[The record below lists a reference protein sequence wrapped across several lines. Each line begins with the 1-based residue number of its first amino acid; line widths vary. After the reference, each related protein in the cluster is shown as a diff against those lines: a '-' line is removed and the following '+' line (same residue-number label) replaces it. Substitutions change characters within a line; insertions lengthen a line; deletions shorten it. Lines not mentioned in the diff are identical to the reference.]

1 MDYITLSIAIVLKK
15 TVGLLGYHLY
25 DLIHR
30 PRDMLLSSDKKS
42 QIDVMQNYGL
52 SKIELSILNVRL
64 VTGSTVLNGLD
75 DASNI
80 LTLPGSINAGDAIR
94 WLVLDQL
101 MVAIIGTLKN
111 EQLVFT
117 DLNKKEIYGTCIG
130 MYITLF

>member
-1 MDYITLSIAIVLKK
+1 
-15 TVGLLGYHLY
+15 LGYHLY

-80 LTLPGSINAGDAIR
+80 LTLPGSINAGAN
-94 WLVLDQL
+94 
-101 MVAIIGTLKN
+101 IG
-111 EQLVFT
+111 
-117 DLNKKEIYGTCIG
+117 
-130 MYITLF
+130 YIEY